1 VEAWV
6 LIMDDERVEDGKNKK
21 DLFCT
26 ICPSKILLPRVG
38 TYAKCEN
45 VSSFL
50 INLCSTN
57 PKPNCFLFPIKNLPK
72 MTQKKG
78 AEEVE
83 TDLITECFQVKDP
96 FDFENV
102 GFSKVVGNFK
112 YLTCSD
118 CELGPIG
125 WQIIPDSLCYIAP
138 SRVRHGLDPIIP
150 SSIDVDENAN

>member
-45 VSSFL
+45 
-50 INLCSTN
+50 
-57 PKPNCFLFPIKNLPK
+57 NLPK